1 MFSNEKIDIS
11 GAQITLT
18 RGSESVTVT
27 HSEMVAA
34 FEAETGDVQT
44 EAVFSN
50 GYGVSVIRHEGSYGG
65 RLGLFE
71 LAVLRD
77 GNIVYDTPVA
87 GDVLGWLTPEEVVD
101 ATLRTAS
108 L

>member
-1 MFSNEKIDIS
+1 MFPNEKIGIS

-27 HSEMVAA
+27 H
-34 FEAETGDVQT
+34 
-44 EAVFSN
+44 
-50 GYGVSVIRHEGSYGG
+50 SVIRHEGSYGG